1 MPIFF
6 SNFRQM
12 WNISSIVCGT
22 SNCSVD
28 PRIKYVYNG
37 DAEMLVNISISSK
50 NREEKCTECVVI
62 KGLNS

>member
-22 SNCSVD
+22 SDCSVD
-28 PRIKYVYNG
+28 PMFTMVMQRCLLI
-37 DAEMLVNISISSK
+37 LVSQAKIERK
-50 NREEKCTECVVI
+50 KCTECVII